1 MGRKR
6 KTPAT
11 EAPSR
16 DRLAALGIEASDPS
30 GALLR
35 LREQWGQAPEVEAWV
50 VHELAASADAATA
63 VLLGELEPR
72 TNDKRVR
79 RSLKQTLYRLAQKG
93 IWQPPEASAPPS
105 ARELLGGDDEGT
117 EAWLSPIDPSGTRLA
132 WMARSARG
140 GMLTI
145 SAVLSEDH
153 GVREF
158 HAGKTTRKALR
169 EMVADIGRRTRTGL
183 TPTPWR
189 WVDHLIRQAWERSE
203 QSRFPDLPGAVAA
216 VTPRVETST
225 PIPPVDERI
234 DRAAAEADEAALA
247 ASAALLEKDEI
258 GGWLLPIEGLEG
270 TLETVLGAEESVVLL
285 SPASREEQQ
294 REALEDATRNLLD
307 PGDRRERFAVRLEET
322 AHLFAVR
329 GDDEAAVQA
338 VAAAAAARAGK
349 AIEDIPLLSEIT
361 RRSILL
367 ALQARSTQEAEQRR
381 SSLVVTPQ
389 QALQEQRRRGR

>member
-203 QSRFPDLPGAVAA
+203 QSRFPDLHWRQAAAVAWLSRL
-216 VTPRVETST
+216 TPTARWYISWVRTS
-225 PIPPVDERI
+225 
-234 DRAAAEADEAALA
+234 
-247 ASAALLEKDEI
+247 
-258 GGWLLPIEGLEG
+258 
-270 TLETVLGAEESVVLL
+270 
-285 SPASREEQQ
+285 
-294 REALEDATRNLLD
+294 
-307 PGDRRERFAVRLEET
+307 
-322 AHLFAVR
+322 AH
-329 GDDEAAVQA
+329 
-338 VAAAAAARAGK
+338 
-349 AIEDIPLLSEIT
+349 
-361 RRSILL
+361 
-367 ALQARSTQEAEQRR
+367 
-381 SSLVVTPQ
+381 
-389 QALQEQRRRGR
+389 